1 MTLHP
6 PRRTP
11 DDEQRLI
18 VLCALQHL
26 APCTEL
32 QLLQF
37 LFEHDIMNY
46 FDMMFALNDL
56 CARGQAVR
64 VKKRAGF
71 LYEVTDAGREA
82 LSLFGSRVPRSVK
95 SLLELTG
102 WEWRQRFQEE
112 AHYQQKVEQTNRGE
126 YELTLSVVEQEMDMM
141 RLTLSLPNREMANL
155 LAAKWPK
162 KSAEI
167 YETVI
172 RLLTEDDQ

>member
-1 MTLHP
+1 MTLRP
-6 PRRTP
+6 PRRIP

-18 VLCALQHL
+18 VLCALDAL

-37 LFEHDIMNY
+37 LFEHDLMNY

-64 VKKRAGF
+64 QKKRAGY
-71 LYEVTDAGREA
+71 LYQPTDAGREA
-82 LSLFGSRVPRSVK
+82 LALFGGRVPGSVK
-95 SLLELTG
+95 ALLKETARV
-102 WEWRQRFQEE
+102 WRARFAQEAQY
-112 AHYQQKVEQTNRGE
+112 AHQVQQTNRGE
-126 YELTLSVVEQEMDMM
+126 YELTLSVVEQEMDML
-141 RLTLSLPNREMANL
+141 RLTLSLPSRELANQ

-162 KSAEI
+162 KAGEI

-172 RLLTEDDQ
+172 RMLTEEDA

>member
-6 PRRTP
+6 PRRAP

-18 VLCALQHL
+18 VLYSLQALS
-26 APCTEL
+26 PCTEL

-37 LFEHDIMNY
+37 LFEHDLMNY
-46 FDMMFALNDL
+46 FDMMFALGDL

-64 VKKRAGF
+64 SKKRAGN

-95 SLLELTG
+95 DLLEETG
-102 WEWRQRFQEE
+102 GIWKQKFQEE
-112 AHYQQKVEQTNRGE
+112 AQYLHEIRQKSRGE
-126 YELTLSVVEQEMDMM
+126 YELTLSVIEQEMDMM
-141 RLTLSLPNREMANL
+141 RLTLSLPNREMAGQ

-162 KSAEI
+162 KAGEI
-167 YETVI
+167 YETII
-172 RLLTEDDQ
+172 RLLTEEDS

>member
-18 VLCALQHL
+18 VLCSLHHL

-37 LFEHDIMNY
+37 LFEHDLMNY

-64 VKKRAGF
+64 LRKRAGYQ
-71 LYEVTDAGREA
+71 YELTDAGREA
-82 LSLFGSRVPRSVK
+82 LSLFGGRVPRSIK
-95 SLLELTG
+95 ALLEETA
-102 WEWRQRFQEE
+102 WEWRQRFHEE
-112 AHYQQKVEQTNRGE
+112 AQYRHHTEQTNRGE

-141 RLTLSLPNREMANL
+141 RLTLSLPNRELANQ
-155 LAAKWPK
+155 LAAKWPRK
-162 KSAEI
+162 ASEI

-172 RLLTEDDQ
+172 RLLTEDD

>member
-6 PRRTP
+6 PRRAP

-18 VLCALQHL
+18 VLCSLHHL

-37 LFEHDIMNY
+37 LFEHDLMNY
-46 FDMMFALNDL
+46 FDMMFALGDL

-71 LYEVTDAGREA
+71 LYELTDAGREA
-82 LSLFGSRVPRSVK
+82 LALFGGRVPKSVQT
-95 SLLELTG
+95 LLEATG
-102 WEWRQRFQEE
+102 WEWRQRFAQEAQYLQE
-112 AHYQQKVEQTNRGE
+112 IRQQERGE

-141 RLTLSLPNREMANL
+141 RLTLSLPSRELAHQ
-155 LAAKWPK
+155 LAAKWPQK
-162 KSAEI
+162 ASEI

-172 RLLTEDDQ
+172 RLLSEDAP